1 MAKRNT
7 SNNPI
12 FREIRELEEKAL
24 KAGIIGKDDIK
35 TSEEMREEAWE
46 CYLIGRME
54 WLEESI
60 RDHELDTGAGL

>member
-7 SNNPI
+7 SNNPL

-35 TSEEMREEAWE
+35 TSEEMREEEWE

-54 WLEESI
+54 WLEKSI
-60 RDHELDTGAGL
+60 RGHELDTGAGL

>member
-7 SNNPI
+7 SNNQL

-35 TSEEMREEAWE
+35 TSEAMREEAWE
-46 CYLIGRME
+46 CYLIGRIE
-54 WLEESI
+54 WLEKSI
-60 RDHELDTGAGL
+60 KEYELDTGAES